1 MLIGGVMKL
10 KKWLKNNYNLLI
22 IFVTIIIFLIFLW
35 NVVSIEIMEEDTI
48 IYNFIS
54 KHFMND
60 ISTSIFKV
68 ITNLSGELFLIVL
81 TFILIVFIKN
91 KKIKLAIPIN
101 LIIIVILNLILKNI
115 VQRPRPTEFRLIE
128 EKGYSF
134 PSGHSMISMAF
145 YGLLIY
151 LIYRYVKNKKLKYTL
166 ITLLSILIFLIG
178 VSRIYLGVHYA
189 SDVIAGFC
197 ISLSYLMIYTNI
209 LKKWVL
215 K

>member
-1 MLIGGVMKL
+1 MKF

-22 IFVTIIIFLIFLW
+22 IFISTIIFLIFLW
-35 NVVSIEIMEEDTI
+35 NVASFGIMKEDKL

-54 KHFMND
+54 KYLMND

-68 ITNLSGELFLIVL
+68 ITKLSGELFLIVL

-101 LIIIVILNLILKNI
+101 LIIICILNLTLKNI

-151 LIYRYVKNKKLKYTL
+151 LIYKYIKNKKLKCIL
-166 ITLLSILIFLIG
+166 IIFLSILILL
-178 VSRIYLGVHYA
+178 SRIYLGVHYA

>member
-1 MLIGGVMKL
+1 MKF

-22 IFVTIIIFLIFLW
+22 IFVTIIIFLMFLW
-35 NVVSIEIMEEDTI
+35 NVVSVEIMEEDTL

-54 KHFMND
+54 KYFMND

-81 TFILIVFIKN
+81 TIILIIFIKD

-151 LIYRYVKNKKLKYTL
+151 LIYRYVKNRKLKYTF

-178 VSRIYLGVHYA
+178 VSRVYLGVYYA

-209 LKKWVL
+209 LKRWVL

>member
-22 IFVTIIIFLIFLW
+22 IFVTIIIFLMFLW

-60 ISTSIFKV
+60 ITTSIFKV

-81 TFILIVFIKN
+81 TIILIIFIKN
-91 KKIKLAIPIN
+91 KKIKLVIPIN
-101 LIIIVILNLILKNI
+101 LIIIAILNLILKNI
-115 VQRPRPTEFRLIE
+115 VQRPRPTEFRLVE

>member
-1 MLIGGVMKL
+1 MKF

-22 IFVTIIIFLIFLW
+22 IFISTIIFLIFLW
-35 NVVSIEIMEEDTI
+35 NVASFGIMKEDKL

-54 KHFMND
+54 KYLMND

-68 ITNLSGELFLIVL
+68 ITKLSGELFLIVL

-101 LIIIVILNLILKNI
+101 LIIICILNLTLKNI

-151 LIYRYVKNKKLKYTL
+151 LIYKYIKNKKLKCIL
-166 ITLLSILIFLIG
+166 IIFLSILILLIG
-178 VSRIYLGVHYA
+178 ISRIYLGVHYA